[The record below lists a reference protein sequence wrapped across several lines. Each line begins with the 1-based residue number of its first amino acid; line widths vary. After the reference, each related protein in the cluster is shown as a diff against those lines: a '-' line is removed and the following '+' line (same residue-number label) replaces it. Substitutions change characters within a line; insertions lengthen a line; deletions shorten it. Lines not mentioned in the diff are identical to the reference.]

1 VRRSEA
7 ADFESL
13 VLWLFTLLVP
23 IRRFIRGWSAP
34 DRLSPLP
41 LRAKRGIERTRVG
54 RIHQKGEGGLA
65 GDFVSSTTAWP
76 ASGEGLPRRSAKGPS
91 LLRARLNRLADA
103 QRSTRAQKVPSRQPS
118 DRSIEAHETASLAQD
133 LRFPD
138 QERPL

>member
-1 VRRSEA
+1 
-7 ADFESL
+7 

-23 IRRFIRGWSAP
+23 LRRFIRGWSAP

-54 RIHQKGEGGLA
+54 RINQKVEGGA
-65 GDFVSSTTAWP
+65 RPGDFVSSTTAR
-76 ASGEGLPRRSAKGPS
+76 ATSGEGLPRRVAKGPS
-91 LLRARLNRLADA
+91 LLQARLNRLADA
-103 QRSTRAQKVPSRQPS
+103 RRSTRAQKVPSRQPS
-118 DRSIEAHETASLAQD
+118 DRPIEGHEAASLAQD